1 MRAFINQITKGQS
14 QINAVGFFAIN
25 SRLIPQVTNR
35 LNNTFLNDIEILKQ
49 HQNKKF
55 DSFTDSEKGVIL
67 R

>member
-1 MRAFINQITKGQS
+1 MKRHNFD
-14 QINAVGFFAIN
+14 FFLLLSHNEFKESKYQRLASKTN
-25 SRLIPQVTNR
+25 SVT

-49 HQNKKF
+49 QQNKKF